1 MSVEL
6 HNYVNVTYHTIAVDN
21 KIDVELC
28 RRKNVIHRRLLMQT
42 FSFFCLDSFKMSI
55 NVPRADSL

>member
-21 KIDVELC
+21 RIDVGLC

-42 FSFFCLDSFKMSI
+42 FSFFVLIRSK
-55 NVPRADSL
+55 